1 MNKLDMINSTFNELL
16 ENVAISINHQNL
28 QKQAVEMF
36 KVFKGLSP
44 EILNEVFQFREEIT
58 YELRQRSQFHISS
71 THSVFNGAESLK
83 FLGPKI

>member
-1 MNKLDMINSTFNELL
+1 MNKLNMINSTFNELL

-36 KVFKGLSP
+36 KIFKGLSP
-44 EILNEVFQFREEIT
+44 EILNEVFQFREEISKI
-58 YELRQRSQFHISS
+58 RQRSQFHISS
-71 THSVFNGAESLK
+71 AHSVFNGAESLK